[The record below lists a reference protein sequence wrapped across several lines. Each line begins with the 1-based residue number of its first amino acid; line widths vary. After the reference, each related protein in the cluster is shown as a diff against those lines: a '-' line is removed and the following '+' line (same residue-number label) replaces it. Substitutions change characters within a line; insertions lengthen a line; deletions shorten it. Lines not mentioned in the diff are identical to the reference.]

1 MEKAMLLLD
10 AAFQVDANPLLGAAE
25 VAKAAEALGFAAL
38 WAPETAHNPFLALT
52 IAAEHTQQLTIGTAV
67 AIAFPRSPMVT
78 AQIAWDLAGFSG
90 GRFILG
96 LGTQVKAHIERRF
109 SSVWDSPVGRLR
121 DYIGALRAIW
131 HCWQTGGKLDYRGQY
146 YQHTL
151 MTPFFSPGPIA
162 YPDIPI
168 YIAGVNTGLAHLA
181 GEVCDG
187 FHAHPLTSARY
198 LREVLRPQI
207 AAGAAAAGRDPSAC
221 VIAGSAL
228 VITGNDKIERERM
241 RAMVRQQ
248 IAFYAS
254 TPTYRAVLSCHGW
267 DAVGEELSR
276 LAAQQRWAEMT
287 GLIDDTM
294 VATFAVEADPAD
306 LPAALKERYE
316 GLLDRVALYIPFIPG
331 ERDDFWCHLTTSL
344 NGR

>member
-10 AAFQVDANPLLGAAE
+10 AAFQVDANPLPGAAD

-38 WAPETAHNPFLALT
+38 WSPETAHNPFLALT

-131 HCWQTGGKLDYRGQY
+131 YCWQTGGKLDYRGQY

-162 YPDIPI
+162 HPDIPI

-207 AAGAAAAGRDPSAC
+207 AAGATAAGRDPSAC
-221 VIAGSAL
+221 AIAGSAL
-228 VITGNDKIERERM
+228 VITGNDKTERERM

-331 ERDDFWCHLTTSL
+331 ERDDFWRHLTMSL
-344 NGR
+344 NGQ

>member
-1 MEKAMLLLD
+1 MLLLD
-10 AAFQVDANPLLGAAE
+10 AAFQVNANPLANAAT
-25 VAKAAEALGFAAL
+25 VAAAAEAIGFAAL

-52 IAAEHTQQLTIGTAV
+52 IAAEHTSRLTLGTAV
-67 AIAFPRSPMVT
+67 AIAFPRSPMVM
-78 AQIAWDLAGFSG
+78 AQIAWDLASFSG
-90 GRFILG
+90 GRFVLG

-109 SSVWDSPVGRLR
+109 SSVWDAPVARLR

-131 HCWQTGGKLDYRGQY
+131 QCWQTGGKLDYRGQY

-162 YPDIPI
+162 HPTIPI

-198 LREVLRPQI
+198 LRDVLRPQI
-207 AAGAAAAGRDPSAC
+207 AAGAQAAGRDPAAC

-228 VITGNDKIERERM
+228 VITGANSTEREQM
-241 RAMVRQQ
+241 RAFVRQQ

-254 TPTYRAVLSCHGW
+254 TPTYRTVLSCHGW
-267 DAVGEELSR
+267 DEVGDALSR
-276 LAAQQRWAEMT
+276 LAAQQQWAAMP
-287 GLIDDTM
+287 GLIDETM

-306 LPAALKERYE
+306 LPDALRERYE
-316 GLLDRVALYIPFIPG
+316 GLLDRVALYMPFVPG
-331 ERDDFWCHLTTSL
+331 ERDAFWRHLTTSL
-344 NGR
+344 NG

>member
-1 MEKAMLLLD
+1 MLLLD
-10 AAFQVDANPLLGAAE
+10 AAFQVNANPLPSAAV
-25 VAKAAEALGFAAL
+25 VARSAEDIGFAAL
-38 WAPETAHNPFLALT
+38 WAPETAHNPFLAIT
-52 IAAEHTQQLTIGTAV
+52 IAAEHTHHLTIGTAV

-131 HCWQTGGKLDYRGQY
+131 RCWQTGEKLDYRGQY

-162 YPDIPI
+162 HPEIPI

-187 FHAHPLTSARY
+187 FHAHPLSSARY
-198 LREVLRPQI
+198 LREVLRPHI
-207 AAGAAAAGRDPSAC
+207 AAGAAAAGREPSAC

-228 VITGNDKIERERM
+228 VITGHDTKERERM
-241 RAMVRQQ
+241 RAFVRQQ

-254 TPTYRAVLSCHGW
+254 TPTYRAVLECHGW
-267 DAVGEELSR
+267 GELGEELSR
-276 LAAQQRWAEMT
+276 LAAQQRWAEMSS
-287 GLIDDTM
+287 LVDDTM

-306 LPAALKERYE
+306 LPAALCERYE
-316 GLLDRVALYIPFIPG
+316 GLLDRVALYMPFIPG
-331 ERDDFWCHLTTSL
+331 ERDAFWRHLTTAL
-344 NGR
+344 NGQ

>member
-1 MEKAMLLLD
+1 MLLLD
-10 AAFQVDANPLLGAAE
+10 AAFQVNANPLTSAAV
-25 VAKAAEALGFAAL
+25 VARSAEDIGFAAL

-52 IAAEHTQQLTIGTAV
+52 IAAEHTHHLTIGTAV

-131 HCWQTGGKLDYRGQY
+131 RCWQTGEKLDYRGQY

-162 YPDIPI
+162 HPEIPI

-181 GEVCDG
+181 GEICDG
-187 FHAHPLTSARY
+187 FHAHPLSSARY
-198 LREVLRPQI
+198 LREVLRPHI
-207 AAGAAAAGRDPSAC
+207 AAGAAAAGREPSAC
-221 VIAGSAL
+221 AIAGSAL
-228 VITGNDKIERERM
+228 VITGHDTKERERM
-241 RAMVRQQ
+241 RAFVRQQ

-254 TPTYRAVLSCHGW
+254 TPTYRTVLECHGW
-267 DAVGEELSR
+267 GELGEELSR
-276 LAAQQRWAEMT
+276 LAAQQRWAEMSS
-287 GLIDDTM
+287 LIDDTM
-294 VATFAVEADPAD
+294 VATFAVEAEPTD
-306 LPAALKERYE
+306 LPAALRERYE
-316 GLLDRVALYIPFIPG
+316 GLLDRVALYMPFIPG
-331 ERDDFWCHLTTSL
+331 ERDAFWRHLTNSL